1 MLVYAQGGKDMID
14 SPSAFHDF
22 EQAGWEKAA
31 SEYDRRFGELTAQS
45 IAPLLDSVGAAPGTE
60 LLDVACGPGYVA
72 AAASRRGCSV
82 VGIDFSRA
90 MVDLASELNP
100 ELEFRFGDAEELDL
114 PDNSMDAVVMNFG
127 MLHLARP

>member
-1 MLVYAQGGKDMID
+1 MID
-14 SPSAFHDF
+14 SPGAFHDF

-45 IAPLLDSVGAAPGTE
+45 IAPLLDAVGAAPGVQ

-82 VGIDFSRA
+82 LGIDLSQA
-90 MVDLASELNP
+90 MVELASQQTP
-100 ELEFRFGDAEELDL
+100 EL
-114 PDNSMDAVVMNFG
+114 
-127 MLHLARP
+127 